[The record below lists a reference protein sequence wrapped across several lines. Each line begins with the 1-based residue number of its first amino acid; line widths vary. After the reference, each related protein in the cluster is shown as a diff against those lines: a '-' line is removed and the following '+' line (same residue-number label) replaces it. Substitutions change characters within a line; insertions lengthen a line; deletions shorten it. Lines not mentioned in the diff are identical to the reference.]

1 MHSGDTTSIVNE
13 SVKREREAPREGG
26 LLEQQPF
33 SLSTTRQEILSK
45 SKENSWSFRA
55 LRRRIEVLMGLR

>member
-45 SKENSWSFRA
+45 RKKTVGPLEHSE
-55 LRRRIEVLMGLR
+55 EE